1 MRRKILSKVF
11 PWETCGMGW
20 EVFFKV
26 MSPRPNGEDAFAGP
40 GNRFKMDGI
49 LVTSQVAHS
58 PRLLTLWAE
67 INKEKN

>member
-1 MRRKILSKVF
+1 
-11 PWETCGMGW
+11 
-20 EVFFKV
+20 

-67 INKEKN
+67 INKEKNEHRSYPTYCSVLNTAVLL